1 MYSISTIID
10 LIINK
15 KIVNVVI
22 AIVGTNIILK
32 IIKQNIN
39 AGTRRI
45 LNCHERSRAIRKQTV
60 KIANLRIKEII
71 RQIKQR

>member
-1 MYSISTIID
+1 MYSISIIID

-15 KIVNVVI
+15 KIANVVI

-45 LNCHERSRAIRKQTV
+45 LNCYEWSRTIGKQTV